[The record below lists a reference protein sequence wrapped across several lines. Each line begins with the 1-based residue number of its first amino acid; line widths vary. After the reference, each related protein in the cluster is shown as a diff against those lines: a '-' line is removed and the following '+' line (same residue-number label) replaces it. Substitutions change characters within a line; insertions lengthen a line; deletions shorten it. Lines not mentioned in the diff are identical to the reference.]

1 MEVTAIPT
9 INIPEPLFPF
19 MAEMAITPTQ
29 LVMLALAV
37 GGITIVMLS
46 TYRKSRRSRQNRGE
60 PIREQYERLNRQ
72 SAVTRD
78 VETAML
84 ELDRLARQILG
95 RIDTRFAKL
104 ETVIRDA
111 DERIAALSRLV
122 HTSKGRPSL
131 DVTLASQA
139 PDEVALTST
148 APVSAQRHDA
158 VYRMADGGLSS
169 LDIARETGKNK
180 GEIDL
185 ILALRKTRQ
194 AGQRAETAVP

>member
-1 MEVTAIPT
+1 MEVMAIPT
-9 INIPEPLFPF
+9 IDIPKLLFPVL
-19 MAEMAITPTQ
+19 AESAMTPTQ
-29 LVMLALAV
+29 LVMLALAL

-46 TYRKSRRSRQNRGE
+46 TYRRSRRSRQTHSE
-60 PIREQYERLNRQ
+60 PIRERYERLDRQ
-72 SAVTRD
+72 TTVSKD
-78 VETAML
+78 VEKAML

-122 HTSKGRPSL
+122 SIPKGRPSV
-131 DVTLASQA
+131 DVTLAPQA
-139 PDEVALTST
+139 PDEVAATT
-148 APVSAQRHDA
+148 GAPESAQRHDA

-180 GEIDL
+180 GEIEL

-194 AGQRAETAVP
+194 AGRPAETSVS